1 MLIAIIAGILL
12 GIGIGW
18 HLPPQMW
25 NAPSSLP
32 LGDTAFV
39 LFLIAG
45 LAGIWV
51 NGFSRQRL
59 VVGGLFGTGMLV
71 LYEVT
76 WRFSPTWLPVLYGIA
91 LAVLVCGGFAFAL
104 HDRFGRL
111 TPAGH
116 GTKSFLSYFGII
128 TGIALTL
135 WSALSLFLGKNA
147 GRPNQEHLKREQ
159 DAATSRDS
167 LQPPAPTSSLGS
179 HPAKSS
185 QPGMNAAH
193 FQQIEGLVF
202 ELINLERARYGKKQ
216 LTSEKNLAQVA
227 YLHSSDM
234 LGRSFFSHINP
245 DGQSPHDRIA
255 AAYPNQ
261 VSATG
266 ENIWMSSGDQ
276 STAEGLAR
284 KMVDGWMNSPGHR
297 KNILSDDFSHT
308 GIGVCQNA
316 GETRA
321 TQVFAKPFGSVRK

>member
-32 LGDTAFV
+32 LGLTAFV

-135 WSALSLFLGKNA
+135 WSALSLFSGKNA
-147 GRPNQEHLKREQ
+147 GRPNREQLKREQ
-159 DAATSRDS
+159 DSAVSRDDLEPMVPANS
-167 LQPPAPTSSLGS
+167 SDTPPG
-179 HPAKSS
+179 KSS
-185 QPGMNAAH
+185 RVMVSTAH
-193 FQQIEGLVF
+193 LQQVEGIVF
-202 ELINLERARYGKKQ
+202 DLINQERGRYGKKQ
-216 LTSEKNLAQVA
+216 LTREKSLTQIA
-227 YLHSSDM
+227 YAHSSDM
-234 LGRSFFSHINP
+234 LDRNFFSHINP
-245 DGQSPHDRIA
+245 EGRSPHDRIVMG
-255 AAYPNQ
+255 YPNQ
-261 VSATG
+261 ISASG
-266 ENIWMSSGDQ
+266 ENIWMSSGDR
-276 STAEGLAR
+276 STARDLAK

-308 GIGVCQNA
+308 GIGVCQNGA
-316 GETRA
+316 ETRA
-321 TQVFAKPFGSVRK
+321 TQVFAKPFGVVRK